1 MLTTTARLA
10 SLLLFLSNTLC
21 TLHAQ
26 ILGGYWVSSQGTGVG
41 VTCHDAQTDLPATCV
56 THVYCTKPPNPIA
69 AFDIGGQA
77 YATCPNQPVRNVG
90 LTVQKP
96 GDAMTMAAEGKA
108 TATAYNRLIK
118 DELRSGDCNGNTVVI
133 TNFTDPYG
141 CDPPPPPPP
150 PVCTC
155 NPCTGFCTPTGCS
168 CPIAIDVFNEGMHFT
183 SLQRGVPFDFNGN
196 GKPLFM
202 AWTDRNYHNAWLALD
217 RNHNGR
223 IDSAQELFGYPTQPQ
238 VPGPTPNGWLALA
251 VYDEPAYGG
260 NGDGVIDA
268 KDAIYPE
275 LLLWIDA
282 NHDGISQP
290 NEVHHL
296 AELSVTSIELKYKDG
311 NSYTDNNGNQFKF
324 ESFVDVGPIG
334 DDRLYPDRQAWDVVL
349 KAVDGGAA
357 STPIPL
363 CIPR

>member
-1 MLTTTARLA
+1 
-10 SLLLFLSNTLC
+10 
-21 TLHAQ
+21 
-26 ILGGYWVSSQGTGVG
+26 
-41 VTCHDAQTDLPATCV
+41 
-56 THVYCTKPPNPIA
+56 
-69 AFDIGGQA
+69 
-77 YATCPNQPVRNVG
+77 
-90 LTVQKP
+90 
-96 GDAMTMAAEGKA
+96 
-108 TATAYNRLIK
+108 
-118 DELRSGDCNGNTVVI
+118 
-133 TNFTDPYG
+133 
-141 CDPPPPPPP
+141 
-150 PVCTC
+150 
-155 NPCTGFCTPTGCS
+155 
-168 CPIAIDVFNEGMHFT
+168 VFNEGMHFT

-202 AWTDRNYHNAWLALD
+202 AWTDPNYHNAWLALD

-290 NEVHHL
+290 NELHHL
-296 AELSVTSIELKYKDG
+296 ADLSVAAIELKYKDG
-311 NSYTDNNGNQFKF
+311 NSYTDNNGNLFKF
-324 ESFVDVGPIG
+324 ESFVDVGPVG
-334 DDRLYPDRQAWDVVL
+334 DDRLYPDHQAWDVVL
-349 KAVDGGAA
+349 KAVDAPGGPT
-357 STPIPL
+357 SMPIPA